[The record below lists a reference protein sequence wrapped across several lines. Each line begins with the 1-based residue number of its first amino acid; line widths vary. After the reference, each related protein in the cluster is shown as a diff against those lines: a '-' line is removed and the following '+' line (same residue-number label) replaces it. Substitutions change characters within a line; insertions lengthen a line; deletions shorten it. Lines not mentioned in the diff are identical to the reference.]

1 MCLIQVLHH
10 VIAVVVI
17 KDLIKHAPEG
27 NLTVQQKVEA
37 LEVGVYLQAKLLE
50 GVHLDLM
57 LQPKGIHDRSI
68 DDPGKRVLQLHHACH
83 GPVLDP
89 SPFLGPGA
97 SGEGDW
103 SLLGGRQS

>member
-1 MCLIQVLHH
+1 
-10 VIAVVVI
+10 
-17 KDLIKHAPEG
+17 
-27 NLTVQQKVEA
+27 
-37 LEVGVYLQAKLLE
+37 
-50 GVHLDLM
+50 M